1 MVIRRHTRRALTV
14 FASVGALA
22 GPLVVAAAPAGA
34 AASSLTSHSHQTVST
49 FYDTRPCADDGVGY
63 EITATTNSV
72 EHETENAR
80 GGHFTFTETGGFTAR
95 PAEVVRDGDGNPVR
109 NDDDE
114 LEAALDVNGDV
125 VYLDGP
131 TYAGHYTAWG
141 GGNFNGGGTSNFT
154 FTFSV
159 HGVGSDGSTF
169 RENSLFHALEREPDV
184 TKLIFDRQVC
194 H

>member
-1 MVIRRHTRRALTV
+1 MHQPRRALT
-14 FASVGALA
+14 FLTSVVALA
-22 GPLVVAAAPAGA
+22 VPFVAATAPAGA
-34 AASSLTSHSHQTVST
+34 AANSHTAHDHQVVST

-63 EITATTNSV
+63 EIVATVNAV
-72 EHETENAR
+72 EHETTNAR
-80 GGHFTFTETGGFTAR
+80 GGHFTFTETGSFTAR
-95 PAEVVRDGDGNPVR
+95 PAEVIRDDAGNPVR

-114 LEAALDVNGDV
+114 LTPALDGDGNV

-131 TYAGHYTAWG
+131 TYTGHYTAWG
-141 GGNFNGGGTSNFT
+141 GGNSNGGGTSGFT

-169 RENSLFHALEREPDV
+169 RENSLFHTVEREPDIV
-184 TKLIFDRQVC
+184 KVIVERHGC